1 MSHTARPT
9 TKYAFS
15 TKYFWL
21 LAMPML
27 LGIGGVFALTI
38 FNHRAGVEQKL
49 VILNHAIAIAEA
61 ESLEQ
66 VEQVLVAEVN
76 ADELRPLTFSEE
88 DKAYSRNLWN
98 DKVTLGEQLN
108 LIYYADASG
117 QSFSNNEEQDL
128 AWDTTQ
134 FDSTNRAWF
143 KGALGTSGFSWTGAY
158 PDALTGA
165 YTLTVSHRLRPFGGV
180 KERVIGLDINLP
192 AWSQRLS
199 TMLYRDNGLNHLLFD
214 RSSGQILVHS
224 QAEFNGQVIAYP
236 WLARLEGASGTFF
249 SEEVGQYVAYQALP
263 GRSNLLA
270 ISMQPRRDAVAL
282 VGGGAVIVLLLLSSA
297 LFIVMAI
304 LFRLRLSALIG
315 GLIQMVR
322 LLRLSSTQERA
333 TMILPDFPEIAELH
347 EELNLVSDR
356 LQASHDAANRDAL
369 TGLYNRRF
377 LDERLRQL
385 HSEGRPFVL
394 ALVDLDNFKS
404 INDGHGH
411 AVGDVVLRR
420 CASLGQERLAN
431 AASLCRYG
439 GEELVALFEHCTL
452 AEAEWL
458 MAQWRQGVGEMR
470 WRDEAMKV
478 TFSGGI
484 GATEGRTPEAL
495 MEQVDQALYRA
506 KQDGKDRIY
515 RATGL

>member
-1 MSHTARPT
+1 MSHTVRPT

-27 LGIGGVFALTI
+27 LGIGGVFALSI

-49 VILNHAIAIAEA
+49 IILNHAIAIAEE

-66 VEQVLVAEVN
+66 VEQVLATEVN
-76 ADELRPLTFSEE
+76 ADQLRPLTFSEE
-88 DKAYSRNLWN
+88 TKAFSRNLWN
-98 DKVTLGEQLN
+98 GKVTLGNQLN
-108 LIYYADASG
+108 LIFYADSSG

-128 AWDTTQ
+128 AWDATKLDAT
-134 FDSTNRAWF
+134 SRAWF
-143 KGALGTSGFSWTGAY
+143 KGALRTSDFSWTGAY
-158 PDALTGA
+158 QDALTGA

-180 KERVIGLDINLP
+180 KDRVISLDINLP

-214 RSSGQILVHS
+214 RSTGQILVHS

-236 WLARLEGASGTFF
+236 WIARLEGASGTFF
-249 SEEVGQYVAYQALP
+249 SDEVGQYVAYQALP
-263 GRSNLLA
+263 GRSNILA
-270 ISMQPRRDAVAL
+270 ITTQPRRDAVAV
-282 VGGGAVIVLLLLSSA
+282 VGGGAVMVLLLLSSA
-297 LFIVMAI
+297 LFTVMAI

-385 HSEGRPFVL
+385 HSEGRSFVL

-404 INDGHGH
+404 INDGYGHG
-411 AVGDVVLRR
+411 VGDVVLRR

-458 MAQWRQGVGEMR
+458 MTQWRQGVGEMK
-470 WRDEAMKV
+470 WRDDAMKV

-484 GATEGRTPEAL
+484 GAAEGRTPEEL
-495 MEQVDQALYRA
+495 MEQIDQALYRA